1 MSERNRR
8 RDEEVVLDVDR
19 VIIRAD
25 KVIIRSDNIII
36 KNDDGR
42 HDHFEDVAGDEDLDD
57 RRKNRPSRPFP
68 QFLICS

>member
-25 KVIIRSDNIII
+25 KVIIRSHNIII
-36 KNDDGR
+36 RNNDDKR
-42 HDHFEDVAGDEDLDD
+42 RNNSDDVAVLRIWMIEEKIDQI
-57 RRKNRPSRPFP
+57 SPFLN
-68 QFLICS
+68 F

>member
-36 KNDDGR
+36 KDDDDRR

-57 RRKNRPSRPFP
+57 RRKNRQNRPFP
-68 QFLICS
+68 NF

>member
-36 KNDDGR
+36 KDNDDR
-42 HDHFEDVAGDEDLDD
+42 RRDITLIDVAGVEDLDD
-57 RRKNRPSRPFP
+57 RRKNRPSRPFLN
-68 QFLICS
+68 F

>member
-1 MSERNRR
+1 MSERNRS

-36 KNDDGR
+36 KDNDDRR
-42 HDHFEDVAGDEDLDD
+42 HDKFDDVAGVEDLDD
-57 RRKNRPSRPFP
+57 RRKNRPSRPFLN
-68 QFLICS
+68 F

>member
-36 KNDDGR
+36 KDNDDRR
-42 HDHFEDVAGDEDLDD
+42 HDKFDDVAGVEDLMIEEKIDQVD
-57 RRKNRPSRPFP
+57 RSSISNM
-68 QFLICS
+68 

>member
-25 KVIIRSDNIII
+25 KVIIHSDNIII
-36 KNDDGR
+36 KNNDDRR
-42 HDHFEDVAGDEDLDD
+42 HDKFDDVAGVEDLDD
-57 RRKNRPSRPFP
+57 RRKNRPSRPFLN
-68 QFLICS
+68 F

>member
-25 KVIIRSDNIII
+25 KVIIHSDNIII
-36 KNDDGR
+36 RNDDDRRRDDDRR
-42 HDHFEDVAGDEDLDD
+42 HDDIAGVEDLDD
-57 RRKNRPSRPFP
+57 RRKSRPSRPF
-68 QFLICS
+68 LNL